1 MLPPLDSR
9 ERVMMEAGP
18 RMRVALAQI
27 LSSHDIEANLAKV
40 TSVARDAA
48 AAGARLVVFPEA
60 TMYAFGTPL
69 AGIAEPLDGPFG
81 SSVQSLARDLGV
93 TIVLGMFTPATD
105 GRVFNTLLAAGPE
118 TVSSYDKMHLFDA
131 YGFKES
137 QTVAPGVERRTI
149 TVDSVPVGL
158 ATCYDVRFPALFI
171 ENAAAGAEVSI
182 VCASWGA
189 GPGKVEQWELLARA
203 RALDSTSFVLAC
215 GQADPATQRRPVG
228 SAPTGVGHSMVV
240 SPYGEVLGSLAG
252 AEDALILD
260 IDLDEV
266 TKAREAIPVLRNRR
280 LIS

>member
-1 MLPPLDSR
+1 
-9 ERVMMEAGP
+9 
-18 RMRVALAQI
+18 MRVALAQI
-27 LSSHDIEANLAKV
+27 LSSHDIAANLAKV

-60 TMYAFGTPL
+60 TMYAFGAPL

-93 TIVLGMFTPATD
+93 TIVLGMFTPAAD
-105 GRVFNTLLAAGPE
+105 GRVLNTLLAAGPE
-118 TVSSYDKMHLFDA
+118 TVSSYDKIHLFDA

-137 QTVAPGVERRTI
+137 QTVAPGTERAII
-149 TVDSVPVGL
+149 TVDGVSVGL

-171 ENAAAGAEVSI
+171 ENAAAGAQVSV

-189 GPGKVEQWELLARA
+189 GPGKVEQWELLVRA

-215 GQADPATQRRPVG
+215 GQADPATKGSSVG

-252 AEDALILD
+252 AEDTLMLD
-260 IDLDEV
+260 IDLDQV
-266 TKAREAIPVLRNRR
+266 PKAREAIPVLRNRR
-280 LIS
+280 PIG